1 MIFTAE
7 YLARQSR
14 NQMEKVFTTKW
25 FMILRTPTE
34 NENASPTNPMDVMLS
49 EAKHL
54 LFR

>member
-1 MIFTAE
+1 MASGDGAAPLQPSGKE
-7 YLARQSR
+7 L
-14 NQMEKVFTTKW
+14 FTTKW